1 MDASI
6 SKGVRYPERVTL
18 QQQNRQVGTP
28 GASYLVVFTKKTMY
42 NNLMDTTN
50 PHIINLLPGTMIDD
64 FFVFGFLAGV
74 VGYAWY
80 LYSSRNDPKN
90 HLNWVIGVY
99 GTILSG
105 AMGGLLAIVF
115 DKNIGVSIVVG
126 LLNQLIYMALIRSA
140 KSGDFWKVI
149 KEVLIRYLSGGSKP

>member
-1 MDASI
+1 
-6 SKGVRYPERVTL
+6 
-18 QQQNRQVGTP
+18 
-28 GASYLVVFTKKTMY
+28 
-42 NNLMDTTN
+42 MDTTN
-50 PHIINLLPGTMIDD
+50 PHIINFLPNMMIDD

-90 HLNWVIGVY
+90 HLNWVIGAY

-115 DKNIGVSIVVG
+115 DKNIGVSILVG

-140 KSGDFWKVI
+140 KSGDFWKVA